1 LTQRVLL
8 VSEVTTLSLPAVA
21 IHGGAGTFE
30 RVRSKADEVELT
42 EAMER
47 ALRSAWTVLD
57 AGGPALT
64 AVVDAVAVLEDSGKF
79 NAGRGG
85 ARTISGDLEL
95 DAAVMDGR
103 TGRAG
108 AVCATCW
115 PRNPVRVAQ
124 AVAEAGGLQDRPVL
138 LAGVGADLFAAGT
151 GLLEM
156 DASSTPGGESAPE
169 SGSPTGT
176 VGAVAVDSAGHLAA
190 ATSTGGR
197 EGQIRGRVGDSP
209 IIGAGTW
216 ADDDTAAVSATGEGE
231 AFLIAGFAHLMD
243 WSLRNGSSLDDA
255 VFRSMEEV
263 ARRGGE
269 GGSLAMTSSGELV
282 CAFGTRAMARGW
294 RDATQMKI
302 AVLGDKAAT
311 YGREGDGQAL

>member
-1 LTQRVLL
+1 M
-8 VSEVTTLSLPAVA
+8 PAVA
-21 IHGGAGTFE
+21 IHGGAGAFE
-30 RVRSKADEVELT
+30 RVRSEADEVALT
-42 EAMER
+42 EVMER
-47 ALRSAWTVLD
+47 ALRAAWAVLD
-57 AGGPALT
+57 DDGPALR
-64 AVVDAVAVLEDSGKF
+64 AVVEAVAVLEDSGKF

-85 ARTISGDLEL
+85 ARTISGELEL

-115 PRNPVRVAQ
+115 PSNPVRVAH
-124 AVAEAGGLQDRPVL
+124 AVAQAGGPPDRPVL
-138 LAGVGADLFAAGT
+138 LAGVGADLFAAES
-151 GLLEM
+151 GLLKM
-156 DASSTPGGESAPE
+156 DVSPPVGTVPGEP
-169 SGSPTGT
+169 GSPTGT

-197 EGQIRGRVGDSP
+197 EGQRRGRVGDSP

-231 AFLIAGFAHLMD
+231 AFMIAGFAHLLD

-255 VFRSMEEV
+255 VSVSMTQV

-269 GGSLAMTSSGELV
+269 GGSIAIMSSGELV
-282 CAFGTRAMARGW
+282 CAFDTRAMARGW
-294 RDATQMKI
+294 KDGTQMKI
-302 AVLGDKAAT
+302 AVLGDAVVPS
-311 YGREGDGQAL
+311 DGVG